1 MITIA
6 IFMINQ
12 MKLRKKF
19 MIATCVKDYLDD
31 TCKSESFN
39 VQKLQLKEAMTVND
53 IAHDAL
59 DVFCYSVCSIVFQY
73 RLITIL

>member
-1 MITIA
+1 
-6 IFMINQ
+6 

-19 MIATCVKDYLDD
+19 TIATCVKDHLDD
-31 TCKSESFN
+31 IRKSESFN

-59 DVFCYSVCSIVFQY
+59 DVFCYSVCSIAFQY
-73 RLITIL
+73 RLITVL